1 MAETYISLTA
11 TSPSTKTLAFIV
23 KTETTQK
30 TIKNDKLKRVLT
42 SKTSSMTKNT
52 CLPKGTKSKP
62 IALLGAA
69 MLMGTMSYAQSI
81 APQSVNSGGTKMTQA
96 NGSLSFTVGEL
107 VVLSQTDSDGNTL
120 GGGFTA
126 GATLTTVSIQ
136 ETDATILDVKVYPN
150 PTTELVNIQ
159 INHSNL
165 DHVLVTITDLQGK
178 EVYKVIYA
186 GISNVIG
193 INTAS
198 YATGTYVMSLKNLTN
213 QVLGTYKIIKH

>member
-1 MAETYISLTA
+1 
-11 TSPSTKTLAFIV
+11 
-23 KTETTQK
+23 
-30 TIKNDKLKRVLT
+30 
-42 SKTSSMTKNT
+42 MTKN
-52 CLPKGTKSKP
+52 KSKP

-69 MLMGTMSYAQSI
+69 MLMGTISYAQSI
-81 APQSVNSGGTKMTQA
+81 APQSVNSGGIKMTQA

-107 VVLSQTDSDGNTL
+107 VILSQTDSQGNTL
-120 GGGFTA
+120 GGGFTS

-136 ETDATILDVKVYPN
+136 EADATVLDVKVYPN

-159 INHSNL
+159 INHSAI
-165 DHVLVTITDLQGK
+165 DQVVVTITDLQGK
-178 EVYKVIYA
+178 EVYNGKYA

-198 YATGTYVMSLKNLTN
+198 YETGTYVLSLKNLNN

>member
-1 MAETYISLTA
+1 
-11 TSPSTKTLAFIV
+11 
-23 KTETTQK
+23 
-30 TIKNDKLKRVLT
+30 
-42 SKTSSMTKNT
+42 MTKNT
-52 CLPKGTKSKP
+52 CPPFGVKSKP
-62 IALLGAA
+62 IALLAA
-69 MLMGTMSYAQSI
+69 GLLLGTMSYAQSI

-126 GATLTTVSIQ
+126 GATLTTLSIQ
-136 ETDATILDVKVYPN
+136 ETDAAILDIKVYPN

-159 INHSNL
+159 INHSTI
-165 DHVLVTITDLQGK
+165 DQVVVTITDLQGK
-178 EVYKVIYA
+178 EVYSGKYA

-198 YATGTYVMSLKNLTN
+198 YATGTYVLSLKNLNN
-213 QVLGTYKIIKH
+213 QVLGTYKIIKN

>member
-1 MAETYISLTA
+1 
-11 TSPSTKTLAFIV
+11 
-23 KTETTQK
+23 
-30 TIKNDKLKRVLT
+30 
-42 SKTSSMTKNT
+42 MTKNK
-52 CLPKGTKSKP
+52 LKP

-81 APQSVNSGGTKMTQA
+81 APQSVNCVGTKMTQA

-107 VVLSQTDSDGNTL
+107 VVISQTDSQGNTL

-126 GATLTTVSIQ
+126 GATLTTASIQ
-136 ETDATILDVKVYPN
+136 ETDAAVMDVKVYPN
-150 PTTELVNIQ
+150 PTTELINIQ
-159 INHSNL
+159 INHSTL
-165 DHVLVTITDLQGK
+165 DQVVVTITELQGK
-178 EVYKVIYA
+178 EVYNGKYA

-198 YATGTYVMSLKNLTN
+198 YASGNYLLNLKNLNN

>member
-1 MAETYISLTA
+1 
-11 TSPSTKTLAFIV
+11 
-23 KTETTQK
+23 
-30 TIKNDKLKRVLT
+30 
-42 SKTSSMTKNT
+42 MTKN
-52 CLPKGTKSKP
+52 KSKP

-69 MLMGTMSYAQSI
+69 LLTGTISFAQSI
-81 APQSVNSGGTKMTQA
+81 ALQSVNSGGTKMTQA

-126 GATLTTVSIQ
+126 GATLTTVSIK
-136 ETDATILDVKVYPN
+136 ETDLAVLDVKVYPN
-150 PTTELVNIQ
+150 PTAELVNIQ
-159 INHSNL
+159 INHSTI
-165 DHVLVTITDLQGK
+165 DQVVVTITDLQGK
-178 EVYKVIYA
+178 EVYSGKYA

-198 YATGTYVMSLKNLTN
+198 YATGTYMLSLKNLNN

>member
-1 MAETYISLTA
+1 
-11 TSPSTKTLAFIV
+11 
-23 KTETTQK
+23 
-30 TIKNDKLKRVLT
+30 
-42 SKTSSMTKNT
+42 MTKKQ
-52 CLPKGTKSKP
+52 LKP

-69 MLMGTMSYAQSI
+69 MLMGAMSYAQSI
-81 APQSVNSGGTKMTQA
+81 APQSVNSSGTKMTQA

-107 VVLSQTDSDGNTL
+107 VVLSQTDSQGNTL

-136 ETDATILDVKVYPN
+136 ETDATVLDVKVYPN
-150 PTTELVNIQ
+150 PTTDLVIVQ
-159 INHSNL
+159 INHSTL
-165 DHVLVTITDLQGK
+165 DQVVVTINDLQGK
-178 EVYKVIYA
+178 EVYSGKYA

-198 YATGTYVMSLKNLTN
+198 YATGTYMLILKNLNN

>member
-1 MAETYISLTA
+1 MGKSILKPLSILG
-11 TSPSTKTLAFIV
+11 LALFFG
-23 KTETTQK
+23 
-30 TIKNDKLKRVLT
+30 N
-42 SKTSSMTKNT
+42 SSYT
-52 CLPKGTKSKP
+52 
-62 IALLGAA
+62 
-69 MLMGTMSYAQSI
+69 QSI

-96 NGSLSFTVGEL
+96 NGSLCFTVGEL

-126 GATLTTVSIQ
+126 GATLTTLSIQ
-136 ETDATILDVKVYPN
+136 ETDAAVLDVKVYPN

-159 INHSNL
+159 INHSTL
-165 DHVLVTITDLQGK
+165 DQVVVTITDLQGK
-178 EVYKVIYA
+178 EVYSGKYA

-198 YATGTYVMSLKNLTN
+198 YATGNYFLTLKNLNN